1 MDPMASMDIEKV
13 ADFLADHD
21 LKVVTAESCTAG
33 LISARLADIPGTG
46 KLLDAAFIT
55 YSSRAKEHCL
65 AVNPET
71 IARFNL
77 TSEEVAIEMA
87 KGALKHSD
95 ANVAISNTGVVDDT
109 DPAIPAGTQCFA
121 WVFTDAGK
129 HGELGGI
136 FSETRQ
142 FSGDRSE
149 IREAAAVYAL
159 TRIPELYQSICEGS
173 TSFRKVIQALT

>member
-1 MDPMASMDIEKV
+1 MDV
-13 ADFLADHD
+13 AHVAAFLADHH

-46 KLLDAAFIT
+46 QLLDAAFIT
-55 YSSRAKEHCL
+55 YSSHAKQRCL
-65 AVNPET
+65 GVNPGT

-87 KGALKHSD
+87 KGALKNSD

-109 DPAIPAGTQCFA
+109 DPDIPAGTQCFA
-121 WVFTDAGK
+121 WIFADAGK
-129 HGELGGI
+129 PGGKVMT
-136 FSETRQ
+136 FSETRR

-149 IREAAAVYAL
+149 IREAAALYAL
-159 TRIPELYQSICEGS
+159 GRIPQLYESES
-173 TSFRKVIQALT
+173 TR